1 MLGLLIL
8 LFGTVMFVSSCQE
21 NRLHGAMKN
30 IVGEIAGEAT
40 YILIS
45 VYLIIIGLIIMVEH

>member
-8 LFGTVMFVSSCQE
+8 FFGIAMFVSSCQE
-21 NRLHGAMKN
+21 NQLHGIIKS

-45 VYLIIIGLIIMVEH
+45 VYLMVVGLIVMVEY

>member
-8 LFGTVMFVSSCQE
+8 LFGIVMFVSSCQE
-21 NRLHGAMKN
+21 NRLHGILKN
-30 IVGEIAGEAT
+30 IVGEIVGEAT

-45 VYLIIIGLIIMVEH
+45 VYLMIVGLIVMVES

>member
-8 LFGTVMFVSSCQE
+8 LFGTIMFVSSCQE
-21 NRLHGAMKN
+21 NHLHGMIKSV
-30 IVGEIAGEAT
+30 VGEIAGEAT

-45 VYLIIIGLIIMVEH
+45 VYLMIVGLIVMVES

>member
-8 LFGTVMFVSSCQE
+8 LFGIVMFVSSCQE
-21 NRLHGAMKN
+21 NRLHGIFKN

-45 VYLIIIGLIIMVEH
+45 VYLMIVGLIIMVES

>member
-8 LFGTVMFVSSCQE
+8 LFGIVMFVSSCQE
-21 NRLHGAMKN
+21 NQLHGIIKS

-45 VYLIIIGLIIMVEH
+45 VYLMIVGLIVMGEY